1 MHFLG
6 VGEQMVERLKEQ
18 LKGQVPT
25 EVRVMTLRN
34 LATAEALGQFAPA
47 VYVTLQSDQVLETH
61 PCNTRYEQTWLA
73 IVVVKNA
80 ANQQATTVADEDAG
94 AIIDQIHAALNHWTP
109 KGASRLI
116 PTSAPRPSWT
126 RLVRVFP
133 RAFRTVITYAN
144 PDCE

>member
-6 VGEQMVERLKEQ
+6 VGEQMVER

-47 VYVTLQSDQVLETH
+47 IYVTLHSDQVLETH
-61 PCNTRYEQTWLA
+61 ACTTRYEQTWLA

-80 ANQQATTVADEDAG
+80 ANQQTTTVADEDAG
-94 AIIDQIHAALNHWTP
+94 AIIDQIHAALNYWTP
-109 KGASRLI
+109 KDARQLI

-133 RAFRTVITYAN
+133 RAFRTVITYTN